1 MFPSFYE
8 EEQVKL
14 EGGMLRLAIN
24 FRALGAIETLVED
37 RMDNIVLAVLTGAA
51 PLNVLG
57 KVLWGLMR
65 EHHPETGLDDAAG
78 LMFDKVSAVPVGLAI
93 SDLLRRAFHVE
104 TEAKGQ
110 NPPKR
115 RGASKPS

>member
-14 EGGMLRLAIN
+14 DGGVLRLAIN
-24 FRALGAIETLVED
+24 FRALGAIETIVELG
-37 RMDNIVLAVLTGAA
+37 MDKILPEVLTGAA

-57 KVLWGLMR
+57 KVLWGMMR
-65 EHHPETGLDDAAG
+65 EHHPDSTMEDAAG
-78 LMFDKVSAVPVGLAI
+78 LMFNRATSVPVGLAMNA
-93 SDLLRRAFHVE
+93 LLVRAFNIE
-104 TEAKGQ
+104 PEAKAK

-115 RGASKPS
+115 RGASKTS